1 MAKSKCSDAVEIL
14 RRRFVDGD
22 GEMEALVRQER
33 DNLNIAQQLYNARI
47 GAGLTQQQLADRVG
61 TTASVVCRLEDAD
74 YEGHSLNTLRRISA
88 ALDCRLEVRP
98 IHLNGQGD
106 IGVIQGSFGQE
117 HPGRPRYLMIRMG
130 GHNEATYRCPMLIWY
145 TTAQAKEI

>member
-1 MAKSKCSDAVEIL
+1 MAKSKTSDAVEIL

-22 GEMEALVRQER
+22 GEMETLIRQER
-33 DNLNIAQQLYNARI
+33 DNLNVAQQLYNART

-88 ALDCRLEVRP
+88 ALGCRLEVRL
-98 IHLNGQGD
+98 IHLNGRAG
-106 IGVIQGSFGQE
+106 IGVSQGSFGQE
-117 HPGRPRYLMIRMG
+117 NPG
-130 GHNEATYRCPMLIWY
+130 
-145 TTAQAKEI
+145 